1 MKAVVG
7 AIGGVSVLCLL
18 VFGCT
23 DTRRP
28 DLTTLLSPPGSE
40 TCAEQVSVG
49 TGIVHAFAVIHVAG
63 RSSAACAIARQ
74 TLQPISNSPT
84 KEPAAQIRGTMKCQ
98 LIGYPD
104 GKNSDQIVK
113 VYVFSDGSANT
124 AARTV
129 CDQLRANA
137 DPSYE
142 FQNL

>member
-1 MKAVVG
+1 
-7 AIGGVSVLCLL
+7 
-18 VFGCT
+18 
-23 DTRRP
+23 
-28 DLTTLLSPPGSE
+28 
-40 TCAEQVSVG
+40 
-49 TGIVHAFAVIHVAG
+49 
-63 RSSAACAIARQ
+63 
-74 TLQPISNSPT
+74 
-84 KEPAAQIRGTMKCQ
+84 MKCQ